1 MDGEA
6 SIFQR
11 LHDWLGGSAGR
22 AYGISAMQ
30 AEDGWTRFVARPMAE
45 HFNPL
50 GTVHGGYTATLFDA
64 ALGLAV
70 YSAAEPDAVHVTA
83 KLEVTYLRPLG
94 AQALPLAVEAR
105 LLRREGRAVFAEAT
119 LCDRHGRPCA
129 QACARFVQPGRPQG
143 VDLGAAPGLQTDGPF
158 TVELPS

>member
-1 MDGEA
+1 MDSEV

-22 AYGISAMQ
+22 THGISALQ
-30 AEDGWTRFVARPMAE
+30 AEAGWTRFVARPMAE

-50 GTVHGGYTATLFDA
+50 GTVHGGYIATLFDA

-70 YSAAEPDAVHVTA
+70 YSVAEADAVHVTA
-83 KLEVTYLRPLG
+83 KLEVTYLRPIG
-94 AQALPLAVEAR
+94 AQALPLTVEAR
-105 LLRREGRAVFAEAT
+105 LLRREGRAVFAYAT
-119 LCDRHGRPCA
+119 LRDCHGRPCA
-129 QACARFVQPGRPQG
+129 QASASFVQPRSAPG
-143 VDLGAAPGLQTDGPF
+143 VDRGAAPGLHTDSPF